1 MFEFFSLKETLTA
14 TMVLFAVIDIVG
26 SIPII
31 VGLKKKFG
39 KIEAGRA
46 SVVAC
51 LLMICFLFIGN
62 NILKQLNNRR
72 D

>member
-39 KIEAGRA
+39 KIESEKFPKWGVKYCRT
-46 SVVAC
+46 C
-51 LLMICFLFIGN
+51 D
-62 NILKQLNNRR
+62 NIAKFALKQPEN
-72 D
+72 DP